1 MPNESEPGA
10 HAPETEGRPG
20 RRLRALA
27 GSSVAATHPSDWEQR
42 HWTSRVLHRVG
53 ELTARSS
60 AGVLAAVLVIVWVVT
75 GVIYG
80 FPTWWATALYSGTAS
95 VTFVMVFVIQH
106 TNERQ
111 TSAMQRKLDEL
122 IRSSTGADDSL
133 VAIEEAPDD
142 HLQALTDV
150 HVAIGQQM
158 RE

>member
-1 MPNESEPGA
+1 
-10 HAPETEGRPG
+10 
-20 RRLRALA
+20 LV
-27 GSSVAATHPSDWEQR
+27 GSSVAPTHAADWEQR

-53 ELTARSS
+53 ELSARSS
-60 AGVLAAVLVIVWVVT
+60 AGVLAAILVILWVLA
-75 GVIYG
+75 GVLYD

-122 IRSSTGADDSL
+122 IRSSAGADDSL
-133 VAIEEAPDD
+133 MAVEEAPDD
-142 HLQALTDV
+142 HLQALADA
-150 HVAIGQQM
+150 HVAIGEQM

>member
-1 MPNESEPGA
+1 
-10 HAPETEGRPG
+10 
-20 RRLRALA
+20 
-27 GSSVAATHPSDWEQR
+27 
-42 HWTSRVLHRVG
+42 
-53 ELTARSS
+53 
-60 AGVLAAVLVIVWVVT
+60 VLAAVLVILWVVA

-80 FPTWWATALYSGTAS
+80 FPTWWATTLYSGTAS

-106 TNERQ
+106 THEHQ

-133 VAIEEAPDD
+133 VAVEEAPDD
-142 HLQALTDV
+142 HLQALTDA